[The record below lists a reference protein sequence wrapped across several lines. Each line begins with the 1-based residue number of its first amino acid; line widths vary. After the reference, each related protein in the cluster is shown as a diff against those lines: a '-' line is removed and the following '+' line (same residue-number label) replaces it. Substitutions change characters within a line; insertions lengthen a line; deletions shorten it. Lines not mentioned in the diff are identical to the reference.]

1 MVIVGGVSFDGDKGK
16 RFNTELLIYNLEKG
30 EWLHA
35 RGGVSLKHHAST
47 LFGSTLMISG
57 GIN

>member
-1 MVIVGGVSFDGDKGK
+1 M
-16 RFNTELLIYNLEKG
+16 FNMEKG
-30 EWLHA
+30 EWLRG

-57 GIN
+57 GLNDK